1 MTGQP
6 RKGGQGGRAAKAGS
20 HRKAPTAGSGGKR
33 RQSLEGKKPT
43 PPAEMRPGHPAQR
56 RAAAAAS
63 AKARSRTEAAQGPEI
78 ELIGGRNPVLE
89 ALRAKVPASAL
100 LLATGLEPDPR
111 VDEMRKIAQ
120 RRELPIRELNRS
132 QLDRMSADRGVHQGV
147 LMEILPYSY
156 AHPDDLPAR
165 ATATPLIVALDG
177 VTDPRNLGAVIRS
190 SAAFGAHGVLV
201 PERRAAGVNAAAWK
215 ASSGAASRLPVARAT
230 NLVRALTAYRAGG
243 LFVVGLA
250 ADGTADLD
258 ELELA
263 TDPLV
268 LVAGSEGKGLSRLVT
283 DTCDL
288 TVRIPMAGVVESLN
302 ASVAVSVALAEVARR
317 RRAAT
322 ASVDEGLRTRELE

>member
-33 RQSLEGKKPT
+33 RQALEGKKPT

-63 AKARSRTEAAQGPEI
+63 AKAKSRSEI
-78 ELIGGRNPVLE
+78 AEPAVELIGGRNPVLE

-100 LLATGLEPDPR
+100 MLATGLEPDPR
-111 VDEMRKIAQ
+111 IDEMRKIAQ

-132 QLDRMSADRGVHQGV
+132 QLDRLAADRGVHQGV
-147 LMEILPYSY
+147 LLEILPYVY

-165 ATATPLIVALDG
+165 ATGAPLLVALDG
-177 VTDPRNLGAVIRS
+177 ITDPRNLGAVIRS

-215 ASSGAASRLPVARAT
+215 ASAGAASRLPVARAT
-230 NLVRALTAYRAGG
+230 NLVRALTAYRASG

-250 ADGTADLD
+250 AEGTADLD

-317 RRAAT
+317 RRHAA
-322 ASVDEGLRTRELE
+322 AALDEGLRGAG